1 MSTGEYRKI
10 DASELADWIKK
21 NPGGKYKVNG
31 QEMTA
36 PKGFFRT
43 LLEDASRPFRSVGG
57 MAHAMVK
64 GSRDGDLLWMNE
76 DEEKEFRENPW
87 LYGGKQAVG
96 LGSYF
101 IPVAKGASL
110 GKLALRGA
118 MSGFASSKQGEELN
132 SALTGGLFGLGG
144 GVASKAFGKVGATLS
159 KTSSLKKTTGKALK
173 KGVSDN
179 LVGQFGISGKVT
191 KKLDGTDAV
200 KESVGTFLSEA
211 KKLKLPVDNR
221 FDRSST
227 TKKILKSLTS
237 DINKVTSDTKN
248 IPFKQIQTPKLSGE
262 QRLLVDMYGKVL
274 EPTQAPKWSNEQLA
288 LLGKSGREY
297 YKQME
302 NVLKGKAVKGTV
314 SAKDLLQTI
323 RNLDKKAGGAPKL
336 IGDVTSSDKIQALK
350 LFRQKLRTV
359 LSKEAPGTSR
369 LLNKSAA
376 IRDIAEDIHTKAA
389 KGNSRIAFSI
399 KGLPVSINLGAT
411 GTKIKDKASY
421 AFANLPEKIPSVLGG
436 IKKGVSSR
444 INPNILKLASK
455 IPETAITSTGAI
467 AAPRVASSIDANSRL
482 ENEYSNVQNLIN
494 SSTGNQQL
502 QNTRQDAT
510 LSDNN
515 FEKGL
520 RMALLQD
527 LGAGRIKPSEMSA
540 ILNQFGLDM
549 KEKPAESQDLANTL
563 DTMASLYGI
572 GTNKSLSIG
581 DHNVGP
587 LGWMSKGGR
596 YIQKNT
602 DQDYVNRL
610 ESYKRNA
617 ILAIG
622 LLNKLRGAGVLNEG
636 EYQTMMQSIPDENT
650 TESVAKEWFDNAYR
664 TLAKSGMSSNQNN
677 NIPLYMQEAMER
689 YGY

>member
-21 NPGGKYKVNG
+21 NPGGKYKING

-43 LLEDASRPFRSVGG
+43 LLEDVSRPFRSVGG
-57 MAHAMVK
+57 MAHAAIK
-64 GSRDGDLLWMNE
+64 GSTDGDLLWMNE
-76 DEEKEFRENPW
+76 EEEKEFRDNPW

-118 MSGFASSKQGEELN
+118 MSGFASSKQGKELSSILTG
-132 SALTGGLFGLGG
+132 SALGAAG
-144 GVASKAFGKVGATLS
+144 GVVGKVLGKGSGAVSKANTVKN
-159 KTSSLKKTTGKALK
+159 TSGRALK
-173 KGVSDN
+173 DVATRKNVSDN

-191 KKLDGTDAV
+191 KKLEGTDTV
-200 KESVGTFLSEA
+200 KESVKTFLSEA
-211 KKLKLPVDNR
+211 KRLKLPVDNR

-227 TKKILKSLTS
+227 AKKLLKDLTLQI
-237 DINKVTSDTKN
+237 DKVTSDIKN
-248 IPFKQIQTPKLSGE
+248 IPIKQIPKGNS
-262 QRLLVDMYGKVL
+262 
-274 EPTQAPKWSNEQLA
+274 EQLA
-288 LLGKSGREY
+288 LLGKEGQKY
-297 YKQME
+297 YRQIEKVLGKNAE
-302 NVLKGKAVKGTV
+302 NGKV
-314 SAKDLLQTI
+314 SAKDLLRTI

-336 IGDVTSSDKIQALK
+336 IGDVTSSDNIQALK
-350 LFRQKLRTV
+350 LYRQNLRTV
-359 LSKEAPGTSR
+359 LSKEAPETSK

-389 KGNSRIAFSI
+389 KGSGRITLPI

-444 INPNILKLASK
+444 INPYILKLASK

-482 ENEYSNVQNLIN
+482 ENEYSKVQNLIN
-494 SSTGNQQL
+494 SPIDDQPL
-502 QNTRQDAT
+502 KNTRQGTT
-510 LSDNN
+510 LSGDN

-617 ILAIG
+617 TLAIG

-664 TLAKSGMSSNQNN
+664 TLAKSGISPNQSNNV
-677 NIPLYMQEAMER
+677 PLYMQEAMER